1 VVTVHQTIGTL
12 VLIAFLVLTVVNVL
26 RLTGRQITGAR
37 QLSFGAAG
45 LLLLQ
50 YVLGFSL
57 LGDDHSVSAWH
68 ILFALSALVTV
79 GVEHAIGNPRPP
91 ETAGNTRI
99 AAAATAGTTL
109 LVLVA
114 YAIGSSS

>member
-1 VVTVHQTIGTL
+1 MVTVHQTIGTL
-12 VLIAFLVLTVVNVL
+12 VLLAFLVLTVVNVV
-26 RLTGRQITGAR
+26 RLTGRNVTWAR
-37 QLSFGAAG
+37 PLSFGAAG

-57 LGDDHSVSAWH
+57 LGGDHSVSAWH
-68 ILFALSALVTV
+68 ILFALSAFATV
-79 GVEHAIGNPRPP
+79 GVEHALGNARPP

-99 AAAATAGTTL
+99 AAAATAATTL
-109 LVLVA
+109 LVIVA